1 MDNQYLQNK
10 NSKNLTNDQ
19 GFIDKLKESTKQ
31 QKKEKKE
38 GEEERRKEKEKR
50 KKERNEMKGMRGYL
64 NVLSPFLAIVSNNAM
79 E

>member
-31 QKKEKKE
+31 QKKKKKE

-50 KKERNEMKGMRGYL
+50 KKERNEMK
-64 NVLSPFLAIVSNNAM
+64 
-79 E
+79 